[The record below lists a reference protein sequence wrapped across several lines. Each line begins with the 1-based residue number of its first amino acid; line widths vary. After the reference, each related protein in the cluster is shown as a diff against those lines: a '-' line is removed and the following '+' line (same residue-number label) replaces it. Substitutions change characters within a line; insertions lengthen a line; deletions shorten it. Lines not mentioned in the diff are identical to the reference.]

1 MSRLE
6 FRILGPLVLRVDGAP
21 IPVGGPKQRA
31 LLALLLLSANRV
43 VSRERLIDELFPDQG
58 VESADHALRNQVSR
72 LRKILSPVAT
82 DEPRLVARP
91 PGYLLRV
98 EPGELDL
105 DRFERL
111 VAQGRESVVAG
122 DPAAAAEAFHEAER
136 LWDGRPLADLE
147 FEPFAQVD
155 VERLDELRLAA
166 VEERIEADLALGR
179 HLTVVP
185 ELEALAVEHPYRER
199 FRVQLMLALYRCGRQ
214 AEGLEVYR
222 RTRELLNDELGLE
235 PSVALQQLERAILV
249 QDPALEVPA
258 HGRRVAVPPGDVC
271 PFKGLAPFEG
281 ADADFFFGRERLVD
295 EFVARLLDV
304 QLLAIVGPSGSGKS
318 SLLRAGLLPALESE
332 SLLCRPSELLA
343 AELESVL
350 RRKRPGERFVLAVDQ
365 FEELFEASVPEPERR
380 AFIDALVDAA
390 WDPDR
395 RTLILTA
402 LRADF
407 FGRLAPYAELTDL
420 VGPNHVLLGPMS
432 VGELRRAIEE
442 PAGRAGLE
450 VEPALVDA
458 LVDDVA
464 GEAGGLPLLSTALVD
479 LWRDREGRLLT
490 LASYN
495 RTGGVRGAVGRH
507 AEAAFRSLG
516 DDEQPVARRLL
527 LRLVAGGDGQG
538 LTRRRVAIL
547 ELEAGHDERVARV
560 LKVLIERRLLVADE
574 GRIELVHEALLEQW
588 PRLVEWLEEDVE
600 GRRLHQNLTR
610 AATEWEA
617 AGREPSELYR
627 GSRLAATVEWAD
639 AAGEDAGLNRLERD
653 FLEASRTAFAR
664 TNRRLRALLALA
676 VLLLAAALVAGA
688 VALAARGS
696 ARRQAT
702 AAIAQRLGAQALID
716 PSLDRSLLL
725 AREGTNLDDST
736 ATRSNLL
743 AALLR
748 SPAAI
753 GVVHEGSDRLL
764 DEALSPDGRTLAV
777 RGDDGKVVFF
787 DTRTLRRVGAPL
799 PGSNQVG
806 LFGAVAGPLH
816 ALAFSPDG
824 RTLAVGGS
832 DGTFATVHL
841 IATRNNASSAHT
853 TSRSVIAADV
863 AFAPDGHTFATGEP
877 VSGRTS
883 PPPAVIVVRDARSG
897 RARAQTGPV
906 PGGRLAGYTRDGRFL
921 LVVSGSLRSLL
932 LDART
937 LKRTRTFAVGGAA
950 ALSPA
955 SDVAAFGHAD
965 GTVTILDLSSGR
977 RTTLSGQASG
987 GIDAATFSRDGR
999 TLATA
1004 ADDGSV
1010 SVWNVRAGTLRETLA
1025 GHSAPVRA
1033 AVFSPDGRT
1042 LYTAAFDGSVIAWD
1056 VGGARRLGQPFRYTA
1071 SAGGAA
1077 DGASAVSPDDAIF
1090 AVSPGPDRVT
1100 LWRSATR
1107 TPVAPTLHGPV
1118 GDVNGLAFS
1127 PDGKLIAAAGSQ
1139 EVVLWDTT
1147 TRKAVRRLSA
1157 GDHGAARAAFSPDGR
1172 LLAIGRSDGIDV
1184 LYDVRTGRET
1194 GELVGTGS
1202 TDDLDFSRDGKL
1214 LASASLTGT
1223 ATLWDVSK
1231 RKQVADLPG
1240 AIAAYSVRFSPDGKL
1255 VAVGDSSGVVTL
1267 WDAGSGLRSGEP
1279 LATHG
1284 DGVGSIAFDPDGHML
1299 VTSTDDGKLRLWDVA
1314 TRKLIGAPL
1323 PGSNSGGQVHFFP
1336 DGTRVLAVFDSGT
1349 GIIWNVDPASWKAR
1363 ACSVARRNLSRAEWT
1378 EFLGG
1383 RNYRNVC
1390 RVSNR

>member
-1 MSRLE
+1 MAMSRLE

-82 DEPRLVARP
+82 DEPRLVALP

-402 LRADF
+402 LRADC
-407 FGRLAPYAELTDL
+407 FGRHAPYAELTDL

-458 LVDDVA
+458 LVDD
-464 GEAGGLPLLSTALVD
+464 
-479 LWRDREGRLLT
+479 
-490 LASYN
+490 
-495 RTGGVRGAVGRH
+495 
-507 AEAAFRSLG
+507 
-516 DDEQPVARRLL
+516 
-527 LRLVAGGDGQG
+527 AGGDGQG

-610 AATEWEA
+610 AATAWQA

-736 ATRSNLL
+736 ATRRNLL

-787 DTRTLRRVGAPL
+787 DTRTLRRVGAPFA
-799 PGSNQVG
+799 GSDQIG

-1025 GHSAPVRA
+1025 G
-1033 AVFSPDGRT
+1033 
-1042 LYTAAFDGSVIAWD
+1042 
-1056 VGGARRLGQPFRYTA
+1056 
-1071 SAGGAA
+1071 
-1077 DGASAVSPDDAIF
+1077 
-1090 AVSPGPDRVT
+1090 
-1100 LWRSATR
+1100 
-1107 TPVAPTLHGPV
+1107 
-1118 GDVNGLAFS
+1118 
-1127 PDGKLIAAAGSQ
+1127 
-1139 EVVLWDTT
+1139 
-1147 TRKAVRRLSA
+1147 
-1157 GDHGAARAAFSPDGR
+1157 
-1172 LLAIGRSDGIDV
+1172 
-1184 LYDVRTGRET
+1184 
-1194 GELVGTGS
+1194 
-1202 TDDLDFSRDGKL
+1202 
-1214 LASASLTGT
+1214 
-1223 ATLWDVSK
+1223 
-1231 RKQVADLPG
+1231 
-1240 AIAAYSVRFSPDGKL
+1240 
-1255 VAVGDSSGVVTL
+1255 
-1267 WDAGSGLRSGEP
+1267 
-1279 LATHG
+1279 
-1284 DGVGSIAFDPDGHML
+1284 
-1299 VTSTDDGKLRLWDVA
+1299 
-1314 TRKLIGAPL
+1314 
-1323 PGSNSGGQVHFFP
+1323 
-1336 DGTRVLAVFDSGT
+1336 
-1349 GIIWNVDPASWKAR
+1349 
-1363 ACSVARRNLSRAEWT
+1363 
-1378 EFLGG
+1378 
-1383 RNYRNVC
+1383 
-1390 RVSNR
+1390 